1 MKYLI
6 VTNLVLHVRQ
16 LKNKKMMNDK
26 MKALMIGVVGAGI
39 TLSAYSQTY
48 MTPTQCIGTGLVI
61 LIVGLFVGED
71 AYEFLVLELMNDT
84 ISDGNEIIPRII
96 TKEDM

>member
-1 MKYLI
+1 
-6 VTNLVLHVRQ
+6 
-16 LKNKKMMNDK
+16 MMNDK

-61 LIVGLFVGED
+61 LIIGLFVGEGI
-71 AYEFLVLELMNDT
+71 LPV
-84 ISDGNEIIPRII
+84 
-96 TKEDM
+96 